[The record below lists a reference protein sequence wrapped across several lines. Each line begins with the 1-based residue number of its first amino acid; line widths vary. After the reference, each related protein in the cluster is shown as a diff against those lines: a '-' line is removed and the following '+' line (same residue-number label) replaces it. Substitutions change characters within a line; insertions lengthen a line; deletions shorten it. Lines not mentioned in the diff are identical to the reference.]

1 MYLYCRFVIY
11 VSLDLRLFNI
21 ASFLCR
27 VFINDVVA
35 KILNN
40 VSFVVVPADNF
51 ALIPVSL
58 LRDALSACEL
68 SVAFLFSILPVAFI
82 LATIIPCKHTVAL
95 FAIIFEFT
103 FVNTAID
110 PGECA

>member
-1 MYLYCRFVIY
+1 MIY
-11 VSLDLRLFNI
+11 VSLDLRLFSVATFRGCHVLI
-21 ASFLCR
+21 YDGL
-27 VFINDVVA
+27 VVA
-35 KILNN
+35 EDLSY

-51 ALIPVSL
+51 ALIPVAL
-58 LRDALSACEL
+58 LRDAFSTREL

-82 LATIIPCKHTVAL
+82 LATIIPCKHAIAL
-95 FAIIFEFT
+95 FTIIFEFT